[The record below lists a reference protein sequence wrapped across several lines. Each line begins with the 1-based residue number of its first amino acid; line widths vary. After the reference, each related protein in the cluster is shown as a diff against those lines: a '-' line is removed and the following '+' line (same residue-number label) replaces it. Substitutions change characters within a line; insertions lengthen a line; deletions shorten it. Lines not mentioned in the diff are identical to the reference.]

1 MFNILYIGTGSESVK
16 TIEHLRESLPHSK
29 FTYFPAGDG
38 DIDRLN
44 EFLKRTG
51 RQSLDLI
58 IGAKYCTGIAVKV
71 ADEFQTACILIDPYI
86 DDGIFKLYL
95 DGTANPSD
103 ELFAVFT
110 PRGRKDILLKQS
122 NKVKKYIKPG
132 NIDYAKTNKEVFE
145 IIKRYYKEYF
155 LRA

>member
-1 MFNILYIGTGSESVK
+1 MFNILYIGTGTESVK
-16 TIEHLRESLPHSK
+16 TIERLRESIPHSK
-29 FTYFPAGDG
+29 FTYFPAWKNDFE
-38 DIDRLN
+38 RLN
-44 EFLKRTG
+44 KFLKRAG
-51 RQSLDLI
+51 LQSLDLI
-58 IGAKYCTGIAVKV
+58 IGANYCAGIAIKV

-86 DDGIFKLYL
+86 DDDIFKLYI
-95 DGTANPSD
+95 DGTANPSY

-110 PRGRKDILLKQS
+110 PRGRKDTLLKQS

-155 LRA
+155 F